1 MKELDIRQLPPL
13 LQNAKG
19 EAVTSPEAWA
29 SRRREIM
36 TLLEDELF
44 GRLPACEYTWQCTQE
59 FEEQHYYLGGKGL
72 IRVVRMDVTVN
83 GKPFSWRFHYSL
95 PKCDKPVP
103 LFLQIGFS
111 PRLPFATIPVEEIN
125 GGGFGLAFFDYQ
137 QVSTDDDDF
146 TSGLSALFY
155 PDGRR
160 GPHDGGK
167 IALWSWASSRIMDYL
182 CTVPEID
189 HHRVTVIGHS
199 RLGKTALW
207 AGARDERFCGVAAIQ
222 SGCGGAAIARQN
234 TGETVAS
241 ITEHFPFWFAPAYAA
256 YADREEAMP
265 FDQHFLAA
273 MAAPRKLYISSAAG
287 DLWADPLGEWLCCHA
302 VSPVYELLGRGGVQ
316 PSAAPGDDIT
326 LHQGQ
331 VAYHRRPGTH
341 FFSRADWQRVMAY
354 FAHAE
359 DVMNHG

>member
-1 MKELDIRQLPPL
+1 MKELEARHLPPL
-13 LQNAKG
+13 LEGCRG
-19 EAVTSPEAWA
+19 ESVATPEAWS

-36 TLLEDELF
+36 TILENELL
-44 GRLPACEYTWQCTQE
+44 GRLPERNFTWHCTQE
-59 FEEQHYYLGGKGL
+59 YEEQHYYLGGKGL
-72 IRVVRMDVTVN
+72 VRTLRMEVTVA
-83 GKPFSWRFHYSL
+83 GQPFAWRFHYSL
-95 PKCDKPVP
+95 PTCDRPVP

-111 PRLPFATIPVEEIN
+111 PRLPFGTIPVEEIN
-125 GGGFGLAFFDYQ
+125 GSGFGLAFFDYQ
-137 QVSTDDDDF
+137 QVSTDDGDF
-146 TSGLSALFY
+146 TNGLARMFY
-155 PDGRR
+155 PDGQR

-167 IALWSWASSRIMDYL
+167 IALWAWAASRVMDYL

-189 HHRVTVIGHS
+189 SGRIMVIGHS

-207 AGARDERFCGVAAIQ
+207 AGALDERFCGVVSIQ

-241 ITEHFPFWFAPAYAA
+241 ITEHFPYWFCPAYAA
-256 YADREEAMP
+256 YAHREDAMP

-273 MAAPRKLYISSAAG
+273 MAAPRKLYVSSAAA

-302 VSPVYELLGRGGVQ
+302 ASPVWALLGKQGLT
-316 PSAAPGDDIT
+316 ATEAPGEDIT

-341 FFSRADWQRVMAY
+341 FFSRTDWQRVMAY
-354 FAHAE
+354 FAQDE
-359 DVMNHG
+359 DVIGHD